1 MQIPSVKFQGDFE
14 FGSLGVICRYSWKE
28 NLLLKNEDEA
38 LINEL
43 RYLKRNGCQSLVE
56 LTILGLDRN
65 VGKLMELSSASGV
78 NVVAG
83 TGESSHQTLS
93 LSPYLHQV
101 QTPAAG
107 IHLG

>member
-1 MQIPSVKFQGDFE
+1 MK
-14 FGSLGVICRYSWKE
+14 SLGIFSKFRLLDLTCRYSWKE

-83 TGESSHQTLS
+83 TGESSRQTLS
-93 LSPYLHQV
+93 LSLRISIRYKPQLL
-101 QTPAAG
+101 A
-107 IHLG
+107 